1 MFVEG
6 DVSRPLEDV
15 RILDLTWVLAGPFAW
30 MILCDL
36 GADVVKVE
44 RPPAGDI
51 SRTTG
56 PYQNGWSGYF
66 FSVNRGKKSIAIDL
80 RKPEGKDLFLR
91 LVEQADV
98 VMENFTPGTM
108 AKLGLSYEVLMAR
121 NPRIILASV
130 SGFGQSGPYSD
141 RPALDIVVQAMGGM
155 MSITGEPG
163 GGPVR
168 PGASYGDLTA
178 GLFAAVGVLSALHER
193 ERSGKGQAI
202 DISMLDCQLAVME
215 NSIMRYF
222 VTGEVPGPL
231 GTRHPSATPFQA
243 FPTADGHIVVALAFG
258 EENQWALLCA
268 MLGVP
273 DLMDDERFE
282 TGPKRT
288 RHHALLE
295 PVLNEAF
302 RKRTTAEWYADFLAA
317 GIPCGPVNNVQQV
330 VEDEHVRARGSIKE
344 VTHEV
349 AGTIPIVDT
358 PVRLSRSETGI
369 QGPPPSMGSDTAGVL
384 EGWLGLSGE
393 EVSRLEGDGVVATS
407 GGPDLGRIV

>member
-1 MFVEG
+1 MA
-6 DVSRPLEDV
+6 RPLEDV
-15 RILDLTWVLAGPFAW
+15 RILDLTWVLAGPFAS

-36 GADVVKVE
+36 GAEVVKVE

-80 RKPEGKDLFLR
+80 RKAEGKDVFLR
-91 LVEQADV
+91 LVEHADV

-108 AKLGLSYEVLMAR
+108 AKLGLGYDVLSGR
-121 NPRIILASV
+121 NPRVILASV

-178 GLFAAVGVLSALHER
+178 GLFATVGVLSALHER

-258 EENQWALLCA
+258 EENQWGLLCA

-273 DLMDDERFE
+273 ELIDDERFE

-288 RHHALLE
+288 RNHALLE

-302 RKRTTAEWYADFLAA
+302 RKRTTADWYADFLAA

-330 VEDEHVRARGSIKE
+330 VEDEHVRARGRIKD
-344 VTHEV
+344 VTHET

-358 PVRLSRSETGI
+358 PVRMSRSETGI
-369 QGPPPSMGSDTAGVL
+369 AGAPPSMGADTAGVL
-384 EGWLGLSGE
+384 EGWLGMSSE
-393 EVSRLEGDGVVATS
+393 EVSALEAAGAVATS
-407 GGPDLGRIV
+407 GGPDLSRIT

>member
-1 MFVEG
+1 M
-6 DVSRPLEDV
+6 SRPLEDV
-15 RILDLTWVLAGPFAW
+15 RILDLTWVLAGPFAS
-30 MILCDL
+30 MILSDL
-36 GADVVKVE
+36 GAEVVKVE
-44 RPPAGDI
+44 RPPNGDI

-66 FSVNRGKKSIAIDL
+66 FSINRGKKSIGIDL
-80 RKPEGKDLFLR
+80 RNPRGKATFLQ
-91 LVEQADV
+91 LVEKADV

-108 AKLGLSYEVLMAR
+108 ARLGLGYDALSER
-121 NPRIILASV
+121 NPRVILASV
-130 SGFGQSGPYSD
+130 SGFGQSGPYSQ

-178 GLFAAVGVLSALHER
+178 GLFAAVGILGALHER
-193 ERSGKGQAI
+193 ERSGRGQHV
-202 DISMLDCQLAVME
+202 DISMLDAQIAVME

-258 EENQWALLCA
+258 EENQWQLLCA

-273 DLMDDERFE
+273 ELMDDARFE

-288 RHHALLE
+288 RNHAALE
-295 PVLNEAF
+295 PTLNEAF
-302 RKRTTAEWYADFLAA
+302 RKRTTAEWYADLLEA
-317 GIPCGPVNNVQQV
+317 GIPCGPVNSVKDV
-330 VEDEHVRARGSIKE
+330 VEDEHVKARGSIKQ
-344 VTHEV
+344 VTHPV
-349 AGTIPIVDT
+349 AGTIPIAET
-358 PVRLSRSETGI
+358 PVRMSRSETGI
-369 QGPPPSMGSDTAGVL
+369 QGPPPSMGADTAGVL
-384 EGWLGLSGE
+384 AAWLNYSEDQVAELVAEGA
-393 EVSRLEGDGVVATS
+393 VATS
-407 GGPDLGRIV
+407 GGPDIGRIV

>member
-1 MFVEG
+1 M
-6 DVSRPLEDV
+6 SRPLQDV
-15 RILDLTWVLAGPFAW
+15 RILDLTWVLAGPFAS

-36 GADVVKVE
+36 GAEVVKVE

-66 FSVNRGKKSIAIDL
+66 FSINRGKRSVAIDL
-80 RKPEGKDLFLR
+80 RQPEGKELFLR

-108 AKLGLSYEVLMAR
+108 ARLGLDYDALSAR
-121 NPRIILASV
+121 NPRVILASV

-178 GLFAAVGVLSALHER
+178 GLFAAVGVLGALHER
-193 ERSGKGQAI
+193 QRSGRGQAI

-258 EENQWALLCA
+258 EENQWGLLCA

-273 DLMDDERFE
+273 ELIDDERFE

-288 RHHALLE
+288 RNHALLE
-295 PVLNEAF
+295 PLLNEAF
-302 RKRTTAEWYADFLAA
+302 RKRRTSEWYADFLAA
-317 GIPCGPVNNVQQV
+317 GIPCGPVNNVRDV
-330 VEDEHVRARGSIKE
+330 VEDEHVKARGSIKP

-358 PVRLSRSETGI
+358 PVRMSRSETGI
-369 QGPPPSMGSDTAGVL
+369 AGPPPSMGADTAAVL
-384 EGWLGLSGE
+384 RDWLGMSDA
-393 EVSRLEGDGVVATS
+393 EVEALAAAGIVATS
-407 GGPDLGRIV
+407 GGPDLARIL